1 MAKKK
6 ELHTY
11 ILLDRSGSMAGGK
24 WTEAISSI
32 NYFIQ
37 KQKEQKDFKSFITLA
52 VFDGTNAPVF
62 THPNLGGVRH
72 FNEFKNESLSFDVL
86 RESVDAETCIPLVYA
101 ETSPRGATPLFDATA
116 KLLDLASKRSAKY
129 TSIVIMTD
137 GEENASK
144 TWTKEAIKERL
155 KNLTEKNNWQVTF
168 LGADFDVTSQAMS
181 VGIGIDSTASV
192 SRGRMMDAVA
202 LYSSKTSDFVGKN
215 TRISYSVEE
224 RAELNKPKES

>member
-37 KQKEQKDFKSFITLA
+37 KQKEQKDFDSYITLA
-52 VFDGTNAPVF
+52 VFDGGTPVTPNFNKGIIAPLS
-62 THPNLGGVRH
+62 NYNR
-72 FNEFKNESLSFDVL
+72 EALSFDVL
-86 RESVDAETCIPLVYA
+86 RENVNADTCIPLVYA
-101 ETSPRGATPLFDATA
+101 ETSPRGSTPLFDATA
-116 KLLDLASKRSAKY
+116 KLLDLAAKKSAKY

-137 GEENASK
+137 GEENSSTK
-144 TWTKEAIKERL
+144 WTKEDIKNRL
-155 KNLTEKNNWQVTF
+155 KTLTDEYNWQVTF